1 MAYLGL
7 SRRAVRDIQE
17 IRRYSVEQWGE
28 RVAGEYLD
36 SIEEALVR
44 LCENTNLLRIKP
56 EFSRHLRFYRVRR
69 HFLVCSLVGANIYV
83 LTVRHGSLDLP
94 NRLAELE
101 PGLLEEADLLH
112 KTFLAKRRPP
122 Q

>member
-7 SRRAVRDIQE
+7 SRRAVRDIEE
-17 IRRYSVEQWGE
+17 IGRFSIGHWGNRIAE
-28 RVAGEYLD
+28 EYID
-36 SIEEALVR
+36 SIEEALDR
-44 LCENTNLLRIKP
+44 LRENRSLLRTKP
-56 EFSRHLRFYRVRR
+56 EFSRHFRFYRVRR
-69 HFLVCSLVGANIYV
+69 HFLVCSLVVDNIYV
-83 LTVRHGSLDLP
+83 LAVTHGSLDLP

-112 KTFLAKRRPP
+112 KTFLAKRRYP

>member
-7 SRRAVRDIQE
+7 SRRAVRDIEE
-17 IRRYSVEQWGE
+17 IRRYSVEQWDE
-28 RVAGEYLD
+28 RVAEEYLG

-44 LCENTNLLRIKP
+44 LRENADLLRTKP
-56 EFSRHLRFYRVRR
+56 EFSRRLRFYRVRR
-69 HFLVCSLVGANIYV
+69 HFLVCSLIGANIYV
-83 LTVRHGSLDLP
+83 LAVKHGSLDLP

>member
-7 SRRAVRDIQE
+7 SRRAVRDIEE